1 MQPASIDLQ
10 AMVAAKPWKTV
21 AIAFVVGAGLGLA
34 HGARS
39 ALGRAIIVTVGGTI
53 LSALRELAVQRAASY
68 ARSWL
73 DEPSRPH
80 ARA

>member
-1 MQPASIDLQ
+1 MQPASIDLY

-21 AIAFVVGAGLGLA
+21 AIAFAFGAGIALA

-39 ALGRAIIVTVGGTI
+39 RLGRAMIATAG
-53 LSALRELAVQRAASY
+53 SAVVSTLRELAAQHVKSY

-73 DEPSRPH
+73 DEPAQH
-80 ARA
+80 MRA